1 MEHICSSKVMD
12 KSNSIKLVVTDLDG
26 TLLDEK
32 GQLTEENRRIIIKLK
47 EKGIKFVIATG
58 RPYFTLSTVLKS
70 WQLDGYIDA
79 IIANNGL
86 ELVVSNG
93 PRFEGSMLK
102 REWLYEI
109 LDQYKDLPG
118 NFCLYY
124 DGLLIGQKMDAFMQ
138 RVSSKNHIEARIENL
153 TSFIQEDIEKLLFAC
168 DPSDMHSI
176 EQFYQQT
183 GETRFRGFKSQEY
196 LFEFMHPDV
205 NKLEG
210 VRKYCEFIGITL
222 DNVIAFGDNLNDLE
236 MVIGSRIGVVM
247 ENGDIKLK
255 EFADYIAPKHNVSGF
270 ATFIDAH
277 WNAVFN

>member
-1 MEHICSSKVMD
+1 MD
-12 KSNSIKLVVTDLDG
+12 KLNSIKLVVTDLDG

-32 GQLTEENRRIIIKLK
+32 GQLSDENRRIIIKLK

-58 RPYFTLSTVLKS
+58 RPYFTLESVVKS
-70 WQLDGYIDA
+70 WKLDGYIDA

-86 ELVVSNG
+86 ELAVING
-93 PRFEGSMLK
+93 PYFEGSMLK
-102 REWLYEI
+102 KEWLYEI
-109 LDQYKDLPG
+109 LERYKDLPG

-124 DGLLIGQKMDAFMQ
+124 DGMLIGQKMDDFMR
-138 RVSSKNHIEARIENL
+138 RVSSKNQIEARIENL
-153 TSFIQEDIEKLLFAC
+153 ATFIQADIEKLLFAC
-168 DPSDMHSI
+168 DPNDMHLI

-183 GETRFRGFKSQEY
+183 GEKRFRGFKSQEY

-222 DNVIAFGDNLNDLE
+222 DNVMAFGDNLNDLE
-236 MVIGSRIGVVM
+236 MLVGSRIGVAM

-255 EFADYIAPKHNVSGF
+255 EIANYIAPKNNVSGL
-270 ATFIDAH
+270 AMFIDAH
-277 WNAVFN
+277 WHDIFK